1 MDSSNC
7 GENKT
12 RPLKGK
18 WRGVPLSAAHS
29 AQDGTQGRN
38 RQRALTNQ
46 QGTDSD
52 ATEKW
57 TKAGTGITQE
67 ETQVTNKYLP
77 IVSSSPVQTRKCKRE
92 QGSTVSTRDLPGSTK
107 QNAHNRR
114 AEAVARGRR
123 LSRRVCEKYTQL
135 PGVAAHP
142 STRHTPR
149 RCLIVPKSVC
159 LAATLY

>member
-1 MDSSNC
+1 MQN
-7 GENKT
+7 GFKQLWRKQNKT
-12 RPLKGK
+12 PKRKVARCAPQ
-18 WRGVPLSAAHS
+18 RSPQRS
-29 AQDGTQGRN
+29 GRDSEPN

-92 QGSTVSTRDLPGSTK
+92 QGSTVST
-107 QNAHNRR
+107 
-114 AEAVARGRR
+114 
-123 LSRRVCEKYTQL
+123 
-135 PGVAAHP
+135 
-142 STRHTPR
+142 
-149 RCLIVPKSVC
+149 
-159 LAATLY
+159 